1 MCPLD
6 AQQTF
11 VGQLLLPHAERVHAA
26 EDPMCELP
34 YALYDA
40 QNELMSQIL
49 AKGASHVESG
59 KIALLGGIQINTPAG
74 MSDYF
79 LPLRF
84 DVFNNEGA
92 AIDRILDNSA
102 RSTAAKISTA
112 FPYALTNTELVDK
125 IKNMLSDYGYGKS
138 TLVATSL
145 CCDEVNRPLEE
156 DLQDAFG
163 EHFNLGGL
171 AGFPFGGVTGFGAFA
186 HHIPGT

>member
-1 MCPLD
+1 
-6 AQQTF
+6 
-11 VGQLLLPHAERVHAA
+11 
-26 EDPMCELP
+26 MCELP

-112 FPYALTNTELVDK
+112 FPYALTNMELVDK